1 MAEPLSLAS
10 ALTIVEQTGEKRT
23 LRLMGRALPY
33 RPLTLSGTM
42 RAEVTWYPGNP
53 EASIQMLGSAEDECT
68 INGFW
73 KERFLS
79 TYEQTES
86 GSATAATLDDVPVT
100 ATMDLVDAM
109 DSIRR
114 QGQLLEVTWDSLVRY
129 GILSKFQQKWS
140 NRKDC
145 EWDAT
150 FIWLGRDLVSEAAT
164 FAQEAD
170 TASMSRTWAS
180 LLKQLEETLEMPFAA
195 VAGMM
200 DKVRAGSNAVKAAV
214 NTVNNI
220 AEAVVDGTMNMIDTA
235 RASVAAIQSIKTAAL
250 NIADI
255 AESLP
260 SQMWVESKS
269 LAAQAAAIY
278 GVSATT
284 EASSSDALTNI
295 TGETSALAIG
305 SASAVAPSS
314 PTAAGVSAETIN
326 STSTGTQSIVSTPR
340 ADLLRTISIG
350 AGLQA
355 AVKVREV
362 RRLARTM
369 AQEAVRQQDEIASRL
384 APDLLGHFVAAD
396 DTDLRRVSQDYYST
410 VEEWQRIMQFN
421 HLSSSRLDA
430 GQVVFVPAIRN
441 EGM

>member
-1 MAEPLSLAS
+1 MSEPLSLAS

-53 EASIQMLGSAEDECT
+53 EASIQVLGSAEDECT

-79 TYEQTES
+79 TFEQTES

-100 ATMDLVDAM
+100 ATMDLVEAM

-129 GILSKFQQKWS
+129 GILSKFIQKWS

-150 FIWLGRDLVSEAAT
+150 FIWLGRDMVSEAAT

-170 TASMSRTWAS
+170 TSTMSRTWAS
-180 LLKQLEETLEMPFAA
+180 LLKQLEDAIELPFAA
-195 VAGMM
+195 VSGMM
-200 DKVRAGSNAVKAAV
+200 DKVRSGANKVKAAT
-214 NTVNNI
+214 NTINNI
-220 AEAVVDGTMNMIDTA
+220 AEGVVDGTMNMIDTA

-260 SQMWVESKS
+260 SQMWVESAS
-269 LAAQAAAIY
+269 LAAQAADIY
-278 GVSATT
+278 GQPGSNT
-284 EASSSDALTNI
+284 SFSSDVLEGI
-295 TGETSALAIG
+295 TGEAMVQAVG
-305 SASAVAPSS
+305 SASTTTPSN
-314 PTAAGVSAETIN
+314 PTASGVSAETIN
-326 STSTGTQSIVSTPR
+326 STSTGTQSLVSTPR

-355 AVKVREV
+355 AVNVRKV

-369 AQEAVRQQDEIASRL
+369 AQEAVRQQDEIASRI

-410 VEEWQRIMQFN
+410 VEEWQRLMTFN
-421 HLSSSRLDA
+421 HLSTSLLDA